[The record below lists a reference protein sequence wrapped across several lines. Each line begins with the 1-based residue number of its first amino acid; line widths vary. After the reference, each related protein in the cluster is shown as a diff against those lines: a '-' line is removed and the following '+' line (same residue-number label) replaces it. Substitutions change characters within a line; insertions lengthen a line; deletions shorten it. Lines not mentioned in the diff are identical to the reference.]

1 MRKFMRNLSFIS
13 HPWVRTAAMVVSEIM
28 DRLSPNMA
36 PHTTAAMHSTMSK
49 PVASLIDTA
58 KGARADT
65 VPTEVPMDTDTK
77 QAMRNRPATANW
89 LGRKSRN
96 RNTVLSAPPAAE
108 MAPEKAPAA
117 RNTRHM
123 VRMFSSATP
132 LAITFSLA
140 LKSSLRFWK
149 QATAKAIKK
158 ITMAGV

>member
-1 MRKFMRNLSFIS
+1 MRNLSFIS

-96 RNTVLSAPPAAE
+96 RNTVLSGGQEHQAHGQDILVGHPVGHHLQLGIE
-108 MAPEKAPAA
+108 
-117 RNTRHM
+117 
-123 VRMFSSATP
+123 VQ
-132 LAITFSLA
+132 LAILEAGHRQGNQKDHDGRGLIEPLLDIQSI
-140 LKSSLRFWK
+140 LK
-149 QATAKAIKK
+149 
-158 ITMAGV
+158 